1 MLVSDRSNEGGLV
14 HLRKLGVVT
23 VVAVTVAVG
32 LAACGSSGGSSS
44 GTTAASGGS
53 TCGDLSVAPVTG
65 FKPVKADTFTVVTS
79 LPGPGFWVG
88 SSTDPN
94 AIRAG
99 YEYCLAKGLQE
110 AFGLKSLTVRNESFD
125 AIVAGTVTDFDL
137 ALSQSSITDDRKKVV
152 DFTDPYFESQQ
163 GVLVKGD
170 SDLKISTLDEA
181 KKVQWGV
188 QTGTTAIDMLNDL
201 IKPDKKPQVYQNL
214 ADAYAALDAG
224 QVDAV
229 LIDTAINLGQA
240 AASKGKEKVISQF
253 AQPGGPDIYG
263 GILPKGSA
271 NVAVV
276 NTALKELKDGGK
288 LSALAKSQLTVDP
301 GNIPTIT
308 LG

>member
-1 MLVSDRSNEGGLV
+1 M
-14 HLRKLGVVT
+14 HLRRLGVVT
-23 VVAVTVAVG
+23 VVAATMAVG

-44 GTTAASGGS
+44 DTTAASSGS
-53 TCGDLSVAPVTG
+53 TCGDLSVAPVSG
-65 FKPVKADTFTVVTS
+65 FKPVKSDTFTVVTS

-110 AFGLKSLTVRNESFD
+110 AFGLKNLTVRNESFD

-170 SDLKISTLDEA
+170 SDIKISTLDEA

-188 QTGTTAIDMLNDL
+188 QTGTTAIDMLKDL
-201 IKPDKKPQVYQNL
+201 VKPDKQPQVYQNL

-271 NVAVV
+271 NVAAV
-276 NTALKELKDGGK
+276 NTVLKELKDGGK
-288 LSALAKSQLTVDP
+288 LAALAKSQLTVDP